1 MEEEK
6 MDNISTLENEIDEKI
21 RRINDFIVANIPTK
35 VIRED
40 DGTEDQENLSK
51 LTLENLELKK
61 QLTLLKSNHE
71 KDLQDLSEV
80 ISQLKM
86 LMEEAND

>member
-1 MEEEK
+1 M
-6 MDNISTLENEIDEKI
+6 
-21 RRINDFIVANIPTK
+21 ANIPTK
-35 VIRED
+35 VSRED
-40 DGTEDQENLSK
+40 DGTKDQEDLSK

-61 QLTLLKSNHE
+61 QLTFLKSNHE

-86 LMEEAND
+86 LMEEADD

>member
-1 MEEEK
+1 

-21 RRINDFIVANIPTK
+21 RRINDFILANIPTE
-35 VIRED
+35 VSRED
-40 DGTEDQENLSK
+40 DGTKDQENLSK